1 MSTSFTTR
9 TLLVI
14 GSYVNVENIFT
25 IRNYIFKRRFDMS
38 KLKWL
43 LLSLFLAVALA
54 GCGIENNESG
64 ISSSPEEGLYV
75 TTSFSILADIIGEV
89 MGERGAIDYVVP
101 IGEEPHE
108 YEPVPSD
115 FRNVSDA
122 DVFYVNGM
130 GLELWLE
137 KVVDNAS
144 ETEVVT
150 LSEGIN
156 EIPLEGEV
164 APDPHA
170 WLSPKNTIHYV
181 DNLLKDLIER
191 DPDGEEV
198 YRKNAA
204 AYLEEVDEL
213 DQWIEENVHD
223 ISEEYR
229 TIIISENAFKY
240 FGEDYGFDTEGIWEI
255 NSHEEGTTGQI
266 NRLIDIIKDEDIPAV
281 FVETTVDQR
290 YMETVAKDA
299 GVEISGEVYTDA
311 VGQEGSGAETYL
323 KMIRHNA
330 ETFIDGLK
338 TE

>member
-1 MSTSFTTR
+1 MT
-9 TLLVI
+9 
-14 GSYVNVENIFT
+14 
-25 IRNYIFKRRFDMS
+25 
-38 KLKWL
+38 KLKV
-43 LLSLFLAVALA
+43 LLSSLFASVIILA
-54 GCGIENNESG
+54 GCGSDENQQETRTD
-64 ISSSPEEGLYV
+64 EGLYV
-75 TTSFSILADIIGEV
+75 TTSFSVLADIIGEV
-89 MGERGAIDYVVP
+89 MGDRGEIDYIVP

-130 GLELWLE
+130 GLEEWLE

-144 ETEVVT
+144 DTDVIS
-150 LSEGIN
+150 LSDDIT
-156 EIPLEGEV
+156 EIPLLGEE

-170 WLSPKNTIHYV
+170 WLSPKNTHHYV
-181 DNLLKDLIER
+181 NRLLNDLIER

-198 YRKNAA
+198 YRENAE

-213 DQWIEENVHD
+213 DQWIEESVPE
-223 ISEEYR
+223 IPEEYR
-229 TIIISENAFKY
+229 TIIVSENAFKY
-240 FGEDYGFDTEGIWEI
+240 FGEAYGFHTEGIWEI

-266 NRLIDIIKDEDIPAV
+266 NRLIDIIQDEEIPAV

-290 YMETVAKDA
+290 YMETVSSDA
-299 GVEISGEVYTDA
+299 GVEIAGEVYTDA

-330 ETFIDGLK
+330 ETFINGLK